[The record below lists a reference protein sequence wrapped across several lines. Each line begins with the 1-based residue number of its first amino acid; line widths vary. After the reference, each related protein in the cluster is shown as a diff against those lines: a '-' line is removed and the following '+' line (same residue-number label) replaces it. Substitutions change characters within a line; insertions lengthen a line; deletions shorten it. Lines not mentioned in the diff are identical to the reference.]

1 MLVTNFRLIEI
12 TNHYANN
19 MSSWPELKSM
29 PNNLV
34 NYGVT
39 DNGIA
44 IIELIS
50 DTDGKPLTD
59 GRTSVNTYTR
69 EMWEDIDQAIL
80 SARFDGDVSV
90 ILLTG
95 HGEKFFSAGASIN
108 YLNTLSPRYKYFFCL
123 HANETLSRLEQTPKL
138 VIAALNGHTVGG
150 GLEIAMAADIRIAHK
165 GNFQIGLPE
174 VSLGV
179 LAGTGGTARLARLVG
194 KARAMEIM
202 VTGRKFS
209 FEEARDMDL
218 IHDIYDSVGL
228 EDFRTDVLDY
238 AGQFTL
244 PLAAAKAIG
253 NIKRSVQSGIEIP
266 LEYHLAL
273 ERELQ
278 SDLFQS
284 EDAKEGI
291 ASYVERRTP
300 RFKGE

>member
-1 MLVTNFRLIEI
+1 MTN
-12 TNHYANN
+12 
-19 MSSWPELKSM
+19 WPTMEAM

-34 NYGVT
+34 NYGVS

-44 IIELIS
+44 VIELIS
-50 DTDGKPLTD
+50 DSDGKPLAEGKTP
-59 GRTSVNTYTR
+59 VNTYTR

-80 SARFDGDVSV
+80 NARFDGDVSV

-95 HGEKFFSAGASIN
+95 HGDKFFSAGASIK
-108 YLNTLSPRYKYFFCL
+108 YLNKLTPRYKYFFCL

-150 GLEIAMAADIRIAHK
+150 GLEIAMAADIRIGRK
-165 GNFQIGLPE
+165 GNFQVGLPE

-179 LAGTGGTARLARLVG
+179 LAGTGGTARLSRLVG
-194 KARAMEIM
+194 KAKAMEIM

-209 FEEARDMDL
+209 FEESKEMDL
-218 IHDIYDSVGL
+218 VHDIYDSMSL
-228 EDFRTDVLDY
+228 DEYRQDVLDY
-238 AGQFTL
+238 ASRFTL
-244 PLAAAKAIG
+244 PFAAAKAIG
-253 NIKRSVQSGIEIP
+253 NIKRSVQSGLEIP

-284 EDAKEGI
+284 DDAKAGI
-291 ASYVERRTP
+291 KAYVEKQTP
-300 RFKGE
+300 RFTGN

>member
-1 MLVTNFRLIEI
+1 MLFTNFRLIEI
-12 TNHYANN
+12 ISHYAIN

-50 DTDGKPLTD
+50 DTDGKPLSD

-80 SARFDGDVSV
+80 SARFDGNVSV